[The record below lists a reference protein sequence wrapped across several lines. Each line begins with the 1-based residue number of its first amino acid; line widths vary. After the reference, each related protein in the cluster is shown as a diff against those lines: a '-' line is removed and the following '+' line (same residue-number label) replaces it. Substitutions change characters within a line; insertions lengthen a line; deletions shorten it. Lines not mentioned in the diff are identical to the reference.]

1 MTHDNSMAE
10 LLAGKMPER
19 YWRNQGTIGVA
30 GQLQLLQAK
39 VAVVGAGG
47 LGGHVIELLARQGI
61 GFLTVIDGDCFVS
74 HNLNRQV
81 LATGK
86 TLGQN
91 KVAVA
96 ADRVAEINPAVSVT
110 VHSSRLTEANAAE
123 FLAGMDVIVD
133 ALDNFSSRRLLYQRA
148 QELRIP
154 LIHAAIAGFTGQVT
168 TILPGDFAA
177 ATLFEQ
183 TESLEQGVEVSLG
196 NPAAT
201 PAFAAAMQVQE
212 AIKLITG
219 IGQPLQ
225 GKILYFDL
233 EYNLFE
239 LIQL

>member
-1 MTHDNSMAE
+1 MTHDASLTE

-19 YWRNQGTIGVA
+19 YWRNQGTIGVS
-30 GQLQLLQAK
+30 GQLRLLQTK

-61 GFLTVIDGDCFVS
+61 GFITVIDGDCFVS
-74 HNLNRQV
+74 HNLNRQL

-86 TLGQN
+86 TLGMN
-91 KVAVA
+91 KAAAA
-96 ADRVAEINPAVSVT
+96 ADRVAEINLDVCVT
-110 VHSSRLTEANAAE
+110 VHACRLTEVNATE
-123 FLAGMDVIVD
+123 LLTGMDVIID

-177 ATLFEQ
+177 VTLFEQ
-183 TESLEQGVEVSLG
+183 TELLEQGVEVSLG

-212 AIKLITG
+212 AVKLITG
-219 IGQPLQ
+219 KGQTLQ
-225 GKILYFDL
+225 GKMFYFDL